1 MSPALDPG
9 ERLRRTERFISFLRL
24 AIIVFNSAL
33 YLTMLPHREHHGLA
47 IAIIVVANLY
57 ALLTI
62 FWDPAQLNPQVIP
75 FTNMVL
81 DNVLIALWLYA
92 TGGFES
98 PFFMLFY
105 AEAAASVGRFGSK
118 IGVGSAVGSAV
129 LYISVVLADGGAPA
143 HHVITRVAYIFFIA
157 AFVAYVVENARA
169 VERDAR
175 VSEATTAAY
184 EELSRLKAAFVS
196 TVSHE
201 LRTPLTTIKGATST
215 LLKNED
221 RFEPTQ
227 IRTLLEMV
235 ERQSGHLGK
244 LIQDLIDVANLEQG
258 GIEFLFEWSDIRE
271 IDSAEVAR
279 LKGKVPQR
287 IEVRFEGE
295 SDMIKCD
302 RTLIARVVHNLIDNA
317 SKFSS
322 SRDPITIEGVF
333 QGDGVLLEVVD
344 HGIGI
349 DSTEHE
355 RIFDRFY
362 QVDSSLTR
370 QAQGAGIG
378 LNIAREIV
386 HLHRGEIEVSSS
398 LGRGSRF
405 RVSLPLDPEL
415 LVVEDEGVTAR
426 RSL

>member
-1 MSPALDPG
+1 MSPALEPG

-24 AIIVFNSAL
+24 TIIVFNSTL
-33 YLTMLPHREHHGLA
+33 YLTILPHREHHGLA
-47 IAIIVVANLY
+47 IAIIVIANLY
-57 ALLTI
+57 ALLTV
-62 FWDPAQLNPQVIP
+62 FWDPAQLSPEVIP

-81 DNVLIALWLYA
+81 DNVLIALWLHA
-92 TGGFES
+92 TGGYES

-118 IGVGSAVGSAV
+118 IGAGSALGSAL
-129 LYISVVLADGGAPA
+129 LYVGVVLVDGGAPV
-143 HHVITRVAYIFFIA
+143 HQVIARVAYIFFIT
-157 AFVAYVVENARA
+157 AFVAYIVENARA

-175 VSEATTAAY
+175 VSEATTAAF

-221 RFEPTQ
+221 RFETAQ
-227 IRTLLEMV
+227 VRTLLEMI
-235 ERQSGHLGK
+235 ERQSDHLGR

-271 IDSAEVAR
+271 IVDAEVSR
-279 LKGKVPQR
+279 LKKSVPQE

-295 SDMIKCD
+295 SDLIKCD
-302 RTLIARVVHNLIDNA
+302 RMLMARVVHNLIENA

-322 SRDPITIEGVF
+322 NRDPIIIEGVF
-333 QGDGVLLEVVD
+333 QRDKVLLDVID

-349 DSTEHE
+349 DSSEHE

-378 LNIAREIV
+378 LNIVREVV
-386 HLHRGEIEVSSS
+386 HLHRGDIEVTSA
-398 LGRGSRF
+398 LGEGSRF
-405 RVSLPLDPEL
+405 RVTLPVDPEV
-415 LVVEDEGVTAR
+415 LVVEDEGVKAP

>member
-24 AIIVFNSAL
+24 AIIIFNSVL
-33 YLTMLPHREHHGLA
+33 YLTLVPSREHHALA
-47 IAIIVVANLY
+47 WAIIVIANLY

-62 FWDPAQLNPQVIP
+62 FWDPAQLSPNVIP
-75 FTNMVL
+75 VINMIL

-92 TGGFES
+92 TGGYES

-118 IGVGSAVGSAV
+118 IGAGAAAGSAA
-129 LYISVVLADGGAPA
+129 LYGGVVLIDGGAPI
-143 HHVITRVAYIFFIA
+143 HHVIARIAYIFFIA

-175 VSEATTAAY
+175 VSEATSAAY
-184 EELSRLKAAFVS
+184 EELARLKAAFVS

-221 RFEPTQ
+221 RFDATQ
-227 IRTLLEMV
+227 VRTLLEMV

-244 LIQDLIDVANLEQG
+244 LIQDLIDVATLEQG

-271 IDSAEVAR
+271 IVADEVAR
-279 LKGKVPQR
+279 CKEKVPQE
-287 IEVRFEGE
+287 IEVRFSGE
-295 SDMIKCD
+295 SDLIKCD
-302 RTLIARVVHNLIDNA
+302 RSLMARVVHNLIDNA

-322 SRDPITIEGVF
+322 TRDPIKVEGVF
-333 QGDGVLLEVVD
+333 QGDRVFLDVID
-344 HGIGI
+344 RGIGI
-349 DSTEHE
+349 DSTEQE

-378 LNIAREIV
+378 LNIAKEIV
-386 HLHRGEIEVSSS
+386 NLHRGNIEVASA
-398 LGRGSRF
+398 LGEGARF
-405 RVSLPLDPEL
+405 RVSLPVDPEMN
-415 LVVEDEGVTAR
+415 VVEAGVIAR
-426 RSL
+426 RSS

>member
-33 YLTMLPHREHHGLA
+33 YLTLVPVREHHALA
-47 IAIIVVANLY
+47 WAIIGIANLY
-57 ALLTI
+57 ALVTV
-62 FWDPAQLNPQVIP
+62 FWDPAQLSPNVVPVI
-75 FTNMVL
+75 NMVL

-92 TGGFES
+92 TGGYES

-118 IGVGSAVGSAV
+118 IGAGAAAGSAV
-129 LYISVVLADGGAPA
+129 LYVGVVLIDGGAPV
-143 HHVITRVAYIFFIA
+143 HHVVARVAYIFFIS

-175 VSEATTAAY
+175 VTEATSAAY

-221 RFEPTQ
+221 RFDATQ
-227 IRTLLEMV
+227 VRTLLEMV
-235 ERQSGHLGK
+235 ERQSDHLGK
-244 LIQDLIDVANLEQG
+244 LIQDLIDVATLEKG
-258 GIEFLFEWSDIRE
+258 DIDFLFEWSDIRE
-271 IDSAEVAR
+271 IVASEVAR
-279 LKGKVPQR
+279 CTEKVPQE
-287 IEVRFEGE
+287 IQVRFSGE
-295 SDMIKCD
+295 SDLIKCD
-302 RTLIARVVHNLIDNA
+302 RTLMARVVHNLVDNA

-322 SRDPITIEGVF
+322 TRDPIVIEGAF
-333 QGDGVLLEVVD
+333 QGDRVLLDVID
-344 HGIGI
+344 RGIGI
-349 DSTEHE
+349 EGAEQE

-386 HLHRGEIEVSSS
+386 HLHRGDIEVVST
-398 LGRGSRF
+398 LGEGTRF
-405 RVSLPLDPEL
+405 RVSLPVDPEMPAA
-415 LVVEDEGVTAR
+415 ERGVTAR
-426 RSL
+426 RSS